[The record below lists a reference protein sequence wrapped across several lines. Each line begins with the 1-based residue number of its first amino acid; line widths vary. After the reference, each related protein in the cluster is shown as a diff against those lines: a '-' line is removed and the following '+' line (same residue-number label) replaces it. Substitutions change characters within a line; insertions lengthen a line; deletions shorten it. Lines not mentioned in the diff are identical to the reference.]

1 MPVLTT
7 MNNFKKFVEEKAKQ
21 LLHEQRE
28 YENAIRML
36 KRKNR
41 K

>member
-1 MPVLTT
+1 MPILTA
-7 MNNFKKFVEEKAKQ
+7 MNNFKKFVEERAKQ
-21 LLHEQRE
+21 LLHEQLE
-28 YENAIRML
+28 YENAIQML